1 MAAGVHGLIMTSPAR
16 ISENP
21 RKRAYKIKMS
31 RSDQLLG
38 GGRDGR
44 AGRSD
49 THNDAAIKL
58 IFMFF
63 AHNGRAKV
71 ELSKWVN
78 TLRVV
83 RAVNTCSRVG
93 K

>member
-1 MAAGVHGLIMTSPAR
+1 
-16 ISENP
+16 
-21 RKRAYKIKMS
+21 MS
-31 RSDQLLG
+31 RSDQLSEG
-38 GGRDGR
+38 GGGAGAEGR
-44 AGRSD
+44 RGD

-78 TLRVV
+78 TLAYYER
-83 RAVNTCSRVG
+83 RARAPAVC

>member
-1 MAAGVHGLIMTSPAR
+1 MTSPVR

-21 RKRAYKIKMS
+21 RKRANKIKMS
-31 RSDQLLG
+31 RSDQLSG
-38 GGRDGR
+38 GAARRDGRDG
-44 AGRSD
+44 GPPHRSD

-78 TLRVV
+78 TLCVV
-83 RAVNTCSRVG
+83 RASNTCSRVC